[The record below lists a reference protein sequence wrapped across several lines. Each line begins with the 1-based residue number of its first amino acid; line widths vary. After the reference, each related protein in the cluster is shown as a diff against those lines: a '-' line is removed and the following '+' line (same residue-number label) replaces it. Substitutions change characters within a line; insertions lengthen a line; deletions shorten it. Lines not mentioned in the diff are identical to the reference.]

1 LSRKEGRTGS
11 LCPSGGLSIIDGY
24 GRSPHPLLSRVSFAI
39 LPVSAAVLA
48 FLGFS
53 RDALPLC
60 VLSGALGLSSVMIAL
75 AWMGMRSRIMT
86 LRSDLESTLSDKE
99 AKYEN
104 IVRLYEASQATSQET
119 EPGGIMDMVA
129 EDARRLVG
137 CESASVAVFIEKG
150 LLASVTKGISNEF
163 KRNLRWRVRKGGMT
177 DWVLTRGEPL
187 LIADASRD
195 PRSRSSSAVRIGKQ
209 RSIIAV
215 PLLVK
220 DEVFGIMYAG
230 DTRPERFTR
239 HDLMLLVI
247 LANHTAASIK
257 QAGLRRELT
266 KKLEELEV
274 AHKELISADRLK
286 AEFISTVTSQ
296 MRVPLDAILTYS
308 QTVLQ
313 RMDDAS
319 FRLKKKFLGAVV
331 EESGKLLNTINGV
344 IDLSR
349 MEFGEGDLRKEEVEI
364 SGIINDVCALLDP
377 LCVDKD
383 VEVVVEAGE
392 EASKACMDRQMIFLM
407 FRNLMEASI
416 TLARESSSINVMTE
430 EDENF
435 LKAKISLSP
444 SPKTLEM
451 ENILQAV
458 SGKEVIPSETGS
470 LGLILQVAKNIV
482 FRHGGRIWAETHDS
496 SRWNLVVLFGK
507 ESKAIMPSDLMLEIM
522 ASRPELRQ
530 MLALVADM
538 VSKVMDVSG
547 CQLLLEDS
555 ATGKLMPGAGVSSDA
570 GKEDPSAVSKG
581 QGLSGRVFDEG
592 RSIVLNSH
600 KDVVDL
606 DIGEILPFEKLPCAS
621 VPIKLKGRVVGVLT
635 VSDKNGRADF
645 FDDDELG
652 LLAALGDR
660 IGVALERATSYE
672 SARDQFVSAMVAM
685 KTVLEARRAS
695 FGKAGEQVGLVME
708 LGRAMGL
715 GEDEVRLLQYVSGI
729 YDVGMVKVGGG
740 ILRRHGGLRDGEYES
755 VKQHPEV
762 GVDIV
767 GPIEFLEQVKEIIL
781 HHHERYDGGGYPGK
795 LKGDSIPVGA
805 RILAVVDA
813 YSSMLSDRPYR
824 SAMTAEEA
832 MEEIRRC
839 SGSQFDPDI
848 VEKLVAVLREGEK
861 VSQFQENA

>member
-1 LSRKEGRTGS
+1 
-11 LCPSGGLSIIDGY
+11 LSIIDGN
-24 GRSPHPLLSRVSFAI
+24 GRSPHPLLSRVSFAL

-48 FLGFS
+48 FWGFS

-60 VLSGALGLSSVMIAL
+60 VLSGVLGLSSVMIAL
-75 AWMGMRSRIMT
+75 AWTGMRRRLMT
-86 LRSDLESTLSDKE
+86 LQSDLESTLSDKE

-104 IVRLYEASQATSQET
+104 IVRLYESSQATSQET

-129 EDARRLVG
+129 EDARKLVG
-137 CESASVAVFIEKG
+137 CESASVAIFIEKG

-177 DWVLTRGEPL
+177 DWVLTSGEPL

-195 PRSRSSSAVRIGKQ
+195 PRSKNSSAVRIGKQ
-209 RSIIAV
+209 RSIMAV

-257 QAGLRRELT
+257 QARLRRELT

-364 SGIINDVCALLDP
+364 SAVLNDVCALLDP

-392 EASKACMDRQMIFLM
+392 EASKACLDREMIFLM

-416 TLARESSSINVMTE
+416 TLARESSSINVVTE

-444 SPKTLEM
+444 SSKTLEM
-451 ENILQAV
+451 ETILQAV
-458 SGKEVIPSETGS
+458 SGKGVIPSETGS
-470 LGLILQVAKNIV
+470 LGLTLQVAKNIV

-496 SRWNLVVLFGK
+496 SCWSLVVLFGK
-507 ESKAIMPSDLMLEIM
+507 ESKTIMPSDLMLEIM
-522 ASRPELRQ
+522 ASRPELRR

-555 ATGKLMPGAGVSSDA
+555 ATGKLMPGAGVSYGAGNEDA
-570 GKEDPSAVSKG
+570 SAVSKG

-592 RSIVLNSH
+592 RPIVLNSH
-600 KDVVDL
+600 KDVADL
-606 DIGEILPFEKLPCAS
+606 DIGETLPFEKVPCAS

-695 FGKAGEQVGLVME
+695 FGRAGEHVGLVME
-708 LGRAMGL
+708 LGRAVGL
-715 GEDEVRLLQYVSGI
+715 DDDEVRLLQYVSGI
-729 YDVGMVKVGGG
+729 YDVGMVKVGDG
-740 ILRRHGGLRDGEYES
+740 ILRRHGGLRAGEYES
-755 VKQHPEV
+755 VKQHPEA

-824 SAMTAEEA
+824 SAMTAEQA
-832 MEEIRRC
+832 MDEIRRC

-848 VEKLVAVLREGEK
+848 VEKLIAVLREGEK
-861 VSQFQENA
+861 TSQLQENA

>member
-1 LSRKEGRTGS
+1 M
-11 LCPSGGLSIIDGY
+11 
-24 GRSPHPLLSRVSFAI
+24 
-39 LPVSAAVLA
+39 A
-48 FLGFS
+48 FLGFT
-53 RDALPLC
+53 RGALALC
-60 VLSGALGLSSVMIAL
+60 VLAGAIGFSTVLIAL
-75 AWMGMRSRIMT
+75 VWAGMHRRIAA
-86 LRSDLESTLSDKE
+86 LQSDLASTLTDKE
-99 AKYEN
+99 ANYED
-104 IVRLYEASQATSQET
+104 IVRLYEASQATSQEA

-129 EDARRLVG
+129 EDARNLVG
-137 CESASVAVFIEKG
+137 CESASAAIFIEKG
-150 LLASVTKGISNEF
+150 LLASVSKGISNEF

-177 DWVLTRGEPL
+177 DCVLTSGEPL
-187 LIADASRD
+187 LINDASRD
-195 PRSRSSSAVRIGKQ
+195 PRSENSSAVRIGKQ
-209 RSIIAV
+209 RSIMAV
-215 PLLVK
+215 PLSVK
-220 DEVFGIMYAG
+220 DEVFGIIYAG
-230 DTRPERFTR
+230 DTRPNRFTR

-247 LANHTAASIK
+247 LANHAAASIK

-296 MRVPLDAILTYS
+296 MRVPLDAIRTYS

-331 EESGKLLNTINGV
+331 EESGKLLNTIDGV

-349 MEFGEGDLRKEEVEI
+349 MEFGEGDLRKEEIEI
-364 SGIINDVCALLDP
+364 SGILNDVCALLEP
-377 LCVDKD
+377 LCVDKG
-383 VEVVVEAGE
+383 VEVIVEAGE
-392 EASKACMDRQMIFLM
+392 ETSKVCLDREMIFLM

-416 TLARESSSINVMTE
+416 TLARESTSINVVTE

-435 LKAKISLSP
+435 LKAKISLTP

-451 ENILQAV
+451 ESILQAV

-470 LGLILQVAKNIV
+470 LGLTLQVAKNIV

-496 SRWNLVVLFGK
+496 SCWNLVVLFGK

-522 ASRPELRQ
+522 ASRPELRR
-530 MLALVADM
+530 MLVLVADM
-538 VSKVMDVSG
+538 ISKVMDVSR

-555 ATGKLMPGAGVSSDA
+555 ATGTLMPGAGVNVDG
-570 GKEDPSAVSKG
+570 GKEDVAVVLKG

-592 RSIVLNSH
+592 RPIVLNSH
-600 KDVVDL
+600 EDVADL
-606 DIGEILPFEKLPCAS
+606 NIGETLPFEKVPCAS

-635 VSDKNGRADF
+635 VSDKNGKADF

-695 FGKAGEQVGLVME
+695 FGKACEHVGLVVE
-708 LGRAMGL
+708 LGRAVGL
-715 GEDEVRLLQYVSGI
+715 GDEDVRLLQYVSGI
-729 YDVGMVKVGGG
+729 YDVGMVKVGEG
-740 ILRRHGGLRDGEYES
+740 ILRRPGGLRVGEYES
-755 VKQHPEV
+755 VKRHPEA

-795 LKGDSIPVGA
+795 LKGDSIPMGA

-824 SAMTAEEA
+824 SALTVEEA
-832 MEEIRRC
+832 IEELRRC

-848 VEKLVAVLREGEK
+848 VEKLIAVLRSNK
-861 VSQFQENA
+861 KTPQLQENA

>member
-1 LSRKEGRTGS
+1 MSRKGGRTGS
-11 LCPSGGLSIIDGY
+11 RCPLGGLRIIDGS
-24 GRSPHPLLSRVSFAI
+24 GRSPHLLLARVSFVI
-39 LPVSAAVLA
+39 LPVSAVVLA

-53 RDALPLC
+53 RGALPLC
-60 VLSGALGLSSVMIAL
+60 VLSGALALASIMIAL
-75 AWMGMRSRIMT
+75 AWMGMCRRIMT
-86 LRSDLESTLSDKE
+86 LRSDLESTLNDKE

-104 IVRLYEASQATSQET
+104 IVRLYEASQAASQEA
-119 EPGGIMDMVA
+119 EAGGIMDMVA

-137 CESASVAVFIEKG
+137 CESASVAIFIEKG

-177 DWVLTRGEPL
+177 DWVLTSGEPL
-187 LIADASRD
+187 LITDASRD
-195 PRSRSSSAVRIGKQ
+195 PRSRNSSAVRIGKQ
-209 RSIIAV
+209 RSIMAV
-215 PLLVK
+215 PLSVK

-239 HDLMLLVI
+239 HALMLLVI
-247 LANHTAASIK
+247 LANHAAASIK
-257 QAGLRRELT
+257 QARLRHELT

-296 MRVPLDAILTYS
+296 MRVPLDAIRTYS

-313 RMDDAS
+313 RMDDTS

-364 SGIINDVCALLDP
+364 PGVLNDVCALLDP
-377 LCVDKD
+377 LCVDKN

-392 EASKACMDRQMIFLM
+392 ETSKACLDREMIFLM

-416 TLARESSSINVMTE
+416 TLARESSSINVVTE

-470 LGLILQVAKNIV
+470 LGLTLQVAKNIV

-496 SRWNLVVLFGK
+496 SCWNLVVLFGK

-522 ASRPELRQ
+522 ASRPELRR
-530 MLALVADM
+530 MLSLVADM

-555 ATGKLMPGAGVSSDA
+555 ATGTLMPGAGVSYDA
-570 GKEDPSAVSKG
+570 GKEGLSAILKG
-581 QGLSGRVFDEG
+581 QGLR
-592 RSIVLNSH
+592 
-600 KDVVDL
+600 
-606 DIGEILPFEKLPCAS
+606 
-621 VPIKLKGRVVGVLT
+621 
-635 VSDKNGRADF
+635 
-645 FDDDELG
+645 
-652 LLAALGDR
+652 
-660 IGVALERATSYE
+660 
-672 SARDQFVSAMVAM
+672 
-685 KTVLEARRAS
+685 
-695 FGKAGEQVGLVME
+695 
-708 LGRAMGL
+708 
-715 GEDEVRLLQYVSGI
+715 
-729 YDVGMVKVGGG
+729 
-740 ILRRHGGLRDGEYES
+740 
-755 VKQHPEV
+755 
-762 GVDIV
+762 
-767 GPIEFLEQVKEIIL
+767 FL
-781 HHHERYDGGGYPGK
+781 
-795 LKGDSIPVGA
+795 
-805 RILAVVDA
+805 
-813 YSSMLSDRPYR
+813 
-824 SAMTAEEA
+824 
-832 MEEIRRC
+832 
-839 SGSQFDPDI
+839 
-848 VEKLVAVLREGEK
+848 
-861 VSQFQENA
+861 